1 MLDDDTVLMIYEY
14 SGGTHRY
21 ELALTKGKIDAG
33 ESPLEAANRELI
45 EEIGYGAKKLS
56 FVKTM
61 TLAPGY
67 QSNFTHIVLAQD
79 LYEDSAQGD
88 EPEPLRKNSSGI
100 TRFIYAYLV
109 NVLFCTLTG
118 F

>member
-1 MLDDDTVLMIYEY
+1 L
-14 SGGTHRY
+14 
-21 ELALTKGKIDAG
+21 
-33 ESPLEAANRELI
+33 RELI

-88 EPEPLRKNSSGI
+88 EPSILP
-100 TRFIYAYLV
+100 LV
-109 NVLFCTLTG
+109 NASSYLCVPPEYS
-118 F
+118 

>member
-1 MLDDDTVLMIYEY
+1 MISLY

-61 TLAPGY
+61 TLPIAIKPLGS
-67 QSNFTHIVLAQD
+67 SNAKSI
-79 LYEDSAQGD
+79 
-88 EPEPLRKNSSGI
+88 SGKG
-100 TRFIYAYLV
+100 AS
-109 NVLFCTLTG
+109 
-118 F
+118 